1 MSMTIRDRYRETFSR
16 LHASPETLREV
27 LQMTEENN
35 AGKLRSRGAGRRITS
50 LALAA
55 ALLIALG
62 VTAYAV
68 GLSIHKRRQEALR
81 QSLGVQ
87 NAPAYVEYETDKSE
101 SKTGEDTP
109 TITLLS
115 ALREGEYQRVFLDVG
130 PVAKEELAYDTY
142 DKGNLHFVY
151 SIDGGVTWLPAP
163 YYVGDQDYPEED
175 MDVYTSYFGEEIR
188 VPKREAITRRIR
200 EESYDAESRTVP
212 IICGFHTEGLGESV
226 EIRVALTDD
235 LPALFE
241 NWDAET
247 CGRYLLR
254 DYGSLPFTLTQA
266 DRRLVLFPE
275 PVRITW
281 EETGTEYRI
290 RGVELDSSRAE
301 LLMDCPDI
309 HPLFDKPENETD
321 EAFHAR
327 FEAQLRWAEFI
338 DGLWRE
344 TVLTLDD
351 GSQLAFRGSVDFVEE
366 GGDSIREC
374 SLYPGQVIDVSR
386 VTAITIRG
394 ETIALN

>member
-1 MSMTIRDRYRETFSR
+1 MTIRDRYRESISH
-16 LHASPETLREV
+16 LHASPETLQQV
-27 LQMTEENN
+27 LQMTEEK
-35 AGKLRSRGAGRRITS
+35 GDRRLRSRSAGRRVVS

-68 GLSIHKRRQEALR
+68 GMSIHKRRQEALR
-81 QSLGVQ
+81 QSLGIQ
-87 NAPAYVEYETDKSE
+87 NAPAYVEYETDGSE
-101 SKTGEDTP
+101 SEPGDGAP

-130 PVAKEELAYDTY
+130 PVAREELAYDTY

-151 SIDGGVTWLPAP
+151 SVDGGVTWLPAP
-163 YYVGDQDYPEED
+163 YYVSSEEYPEED
-175 MDVYTSYFGEEIR
+175 LDVYTSYFGEAIR
-188 VPKREAITRRIR
+188 VPKAEAITRRIR

-212 IICGFHTEGLGESV
+212 IICDFYTEGLGESV

-235 LPALFE
+235 LPTLFE
-241 NWDAET
+241 NRDAET
-247 CGRYLLR
+247 CGQYLLR
-254 DYGSLPFTLTQA
+254 DYGSLPFTLTDA

-275 PVRITW
+275 PVRVTW

-290 RGVELDSSRAE
+290 RGVELDSGRAE

-309 HPLFDKPENETD
+309 HPLFDKPEDESD
-321 EAFHAR
+321 EAFRAR
-327 FEAQLRWAEFI
+327 FEAQLRWAEFT

-344 TVLTLDD
+344 TALTLDD
-351 GSQLAFRGSVDFVEE
+351 GSTLAFRGCVDFVQEE
-366 GGDSIREC
+366 GDSIRLC

-394 ETIALN
+394 ETSELQ

>member
-1 MSMTIRDRYRETFSR
+1 MTVRDRYRETFSH
-16 LHASPETLREV
+16 LHASPETLQQV
-27 LQMTEENN
+27 LRMTEENGDHRLH
-35 AGKLRSRGAGRRITS
+35 ARSAGRRIAS

-68 GLSIHKRRQEALR
+68 GMSIHKKRQEALR
-81 QSLGVQ
+81 QSLGIQ
-87 NAPAYVEYETDKSE
+87 DAPAYVEYETDASE
-101 SKTGEDTP
+101 SGPDDGAP

-130 PVAKEELAYDTY
+130 PVAREELAYDAY

-151 SIDGGVTWLPAP
+151 SIDGGVTWEPAP
-163 YYVGDQDYPEED
+163 YYVSNEEYPEED
-175 MDVYTSYFGEEIR
+175 MDVYTSYYDEAIR
-188 VPKREAITRRIR
+188 VPKAEAITRRIR

-212 IICGFHTEGLGESV
+212 IICGFYTEGLGESV

-241 NWDAET
+241 NRDAET
-247 CGRYLLR
+247 CGQYLLR
-254 DYGSLPFTLTQA
+254 DYGSLLFTLTEA

-275 PVRITW
+275 PVCITW
-281 EETGTEYRI
+281 EETGTEYQI
-290 RGVELDSSRAE
+290 RGIELDSGRAE

-327 FEAQLRWAEFI
+327 FEAQLRWAEFT

-344 TVLTLDD
+344 TALTLED
-351 GSQLAFRGSVDFVEE
+351 GSTLAFRGCVDFVQEE
-366 GGDSIREC
+366 GDSIRLC

-394 ETIALN
+394 ETIELN